1 MIYRIFRLRSSRL
14 ARESSSI
21 RITGI
26 HKLQQIIG
34 QHMFKKKM
42 KGMAVVMMPQVAEF
56 MEHDIVLK
64 DLWKADEIQIQV
76 DVCFGRAAA
85 PVGRIVLDCHAVIDE
100 LISGCEFSKSSRKIF
115 FSGTAHLFHL
125 IR

>member
-1 MIYRIFRLRSSRL
+1 MVYRIFRLRSSRL
-14 ARESSSI
+14 ARESRSI

-56 MEHDIVLK
+56 V
-64 DLWKADEIQIQV
+64 ADDVV
-76 DVCFGRAAA
+76 DERQGQLHEPGRQ
-85 PVGRIVLDCHAVIDE
+85 R
-100 LISGCEFSKSSRKIF
+100 
-115 FSGTAHLFHL
+115 
-125 IR
+125 